1 MYKQYLIWVI
11 VSNDSAFWRVEEHS
25 QYDSTGAWFN
35 KVPTVEGAVAFVS
48 CLSSLVLLP
57 VLNYSQ
63 IDTED
68 VTLCASLS
76 QWAHSDKHQYYGQ

>member
-1 MYKQYLIWVI
+1 M
-11 VSNDSAFWRVEEHS
+11 
-25 QYDSTGAWFN
+25 
-35 KVPTVEGAVAFVS
+35 PTVEGAVAFVS

-76 QWAHSDKHQYYGQ
+76 Q